1 MSTATVSAPF
11 RRDDRLSRP
20 RQVQR
25 SARPLEARQPRPV
38 RLTRRGRLVV
48 LMAVLATAL
57 AALVWMSAPAAST
70 GATHHP
76 ASHTVVVGGGE
87 TLWDIAQQIA
97 PGQDPRTVI
106 ADIVDLNDLS
116 DAGSIRIGQALVVP
130 QY

>member
-1 MSTATVSAPF
+1 
-11 RRDDRLSRP
+11 
-20 RQVQR
+20 
-25 SARPLEARQPRPV
+25 
-38 RLTRRGRLVV
+38 VV